1 MLTVGRKSEK
11 VSVAH
16 SLGPTTPG
24 RSARILQSA
33 SGADEVGDRNCIA
46 ALGLLGHGMRH
57 GIGTRHGTA
66 PRHWDG
72 LSHASQGDAR
82 RRDEFT
88 NEPSGAPLTM
98 PADPPRRAAA
108 ADSAQGLDEQVVFR
122 FLPRAPD
129 RRVMH
134 VPQCMHL

>member
-72 LSHASQGDAR
+72 LSHASQGDA
-82 RRDEFT
+82 
-88 NEPSGAPLTM
+88 S
-98 PADPPRRAAA
+98 AAMH
-108 ADSAQGLDEQVVFR
+108 S
-122 FLPRAPD
+122 RAPPTIS
-129 RRVMH
+129 VAKAI
-134 VPQCMHL
+134 VLPTPI